1 MLISASSIRYNIYNL
16 YVFLPWQ
23 RLFEECP
30 ERWRLAHI
38 DPIEPTYNTIY
49 RNDWLSRSTAYTVF
63 TLMVALRRVSWKMET
78 RPRRSLRANLY
89 GIYPDGRPS
98 RSMAYT
104 GLHPD
109 GDSLGSLL
117 KDRGSLTLDAQ
128 SQFIMGYTLMVA
140 RAGQQ
145 PIRVFTL
152 TVTLR
157 EVSWKT
163 QTRPHR
169 SLGASL

>member
-1 MLISASSIRYNIYNL
+1 
-16 YVFLPWQ
+16 
-23 RLFEECP
+23 
-30 ERWRLAHI
+30 
-38 DPIEPTYNTIY
+38 
-49 RNDWLSRSTAYTVF
+49 
-63 TLMVALRRVSWKMET
+63 
-78 RPRRSLRANLY
+78 
-89 GIYPDGRPS
+89 
-98 RSMAYT
+98 MAYT

-157 EVSWKT
+157 EVS
-163 QTRPHR
+163 
-169 SLGASL
+169 